1 MTLPLTDLGA
11 RGIEVNETYP
21 THVLSRKTS
30 KCLTSHRAHLK
41 SFPIRHVSQ

>member
-21 THVLSRKTS
+21 THVLSKED
-30 KCLTSHRAHLK
+30 
-41 SFPIRHVSQ
+41 F